1 MSRLA
6 SLSPAALRAMF
17 SQDSDDDL
25 VALLTFSG
33 TGIATPIRIADN
45 YTGRLSSTDTDVVYG
60 LTSRGN
66 DYLFI
71 PFTLTLPTEEVQ
83 TVPRCEIKISDVTQI
98 LLPSLRT
105 ITTAPDVL
113 IELVLKSTPN
123 TVEAS
128 FPGFKMSAI
137 NYNADTISGT
147 LTVPQLATEPFP
159 AHTFTP
165 SYFPGLF

>member
-1 MSRLA
+1 MSRLDT
-6 SLSPAALRAMF
+6 LSPAALRAMF

-25 VALLTFSG
+25 VALLTFTG
-33 TGIATPIRIADN
+33 TGIASPIRIADN

-60 LTSRGN
+60 ITSRSN

-71 PFTLTLPTEEVQ
+71 PFTLTLPSDEVQ
-83 TVPRCEIKISDVTQI
+83 SVPRCEIRINDATQI
-98 LLPSLRT
+98 LLPSIRE
-105 ITTAPDVL
+105 ISSAPDVL
-113 IELVLKSTPN
+113 IELVLKSTPD

-128 FPGFKMSAI
+128 FPGFRMSAVS
-137 NYNADTISGT
+137 YNADTITGT